1 MTVKDEY
8 LQFRDSKGLMTNRF
22 NDRVI
27 LQKFLKDNGFGKP
40 NLRAYLRHRSI
51 S

>member
-8 LQFRDSKGLMTNRF
+8 LQFRDSKGLKTNRF

-27 LQKFLKDNGFGKP
+27 LQKFLKDTFDELLVVHKEKGDSYCG
-40 NLRAYLRHRSI
+40 
-51 S
+51 